1 MPKFLLVTLAAQLLT
16 LGLAMRV
23 DAQQNYDPPPP
34 FPPDALTAKLIATK
48 SEELLSTVNA
58 LPTSLP
64 RDVKADV
71 AVYLKAAVWIARH
84 NEYYVKDSGK
94 QTLAVLDAGLARA
107 KAAATGKTPW
117 RDVRNKP
124 VIRGYVSQ
132 VDGSVQPYSVTIP
145 EGYGTTPMRLDVV
158 IHGRDATLT
167 EVKFIHAKEV
177 AKPTAKGNEFVVL
190 EPYGRGNNAYRW
202 AGETDVYEARNA
214 FIAGENKATPRIDEK
229 RLVLRGF
236 SMGGAGTW
244 HIGLHHPFDWNVIG
258 PGAGFTVTR
267 GYIKNLPKTLPE
279 YQEKGL
285 HIYDAVDYAE
295 NVFNL
300 PVVAYSGAND
310 PQKAAADNI
319 VNSLKNFKEPYQ
331 LTHLV
336 APGLEHKM
344 PPEWMARA
352 ETEYQKYA
360 DKPRQLP
367 DTVRF
372 TTYTTRFADFGY
384 GTVTGLEE
392 HYQRATVIVKKS
404 QGTLEITTT
413 NVHGLTFN
421 MGPKSL
427 TIDGTVIAADG
438 VLHVNKS
445 NGKWAKAADGVLV
458 KTNRLQGPIDD
469 AFQDPFVVSRPTK
482 SDSVQLADTAIRA
495 SLDRFDREWDRYA
508 RAKLPEFTDE
518 QRRHLVLFGTPDRNP
533 MIAKILSKLPITW
546 TANRLIVNGVE
557 YDANTHYPVLIY
569 PNPLNPTRYVVLNSG
584 HTFHEADLKGTN
596 ALLYPRLGD
605 WAVLKAAPTDKDPGA
620 TEVIAAGI
628 FDEFWQFKK

>member
-1 MPKFLLVTLAAQLLT
+1 MPKFLFVTIAAQLLT

-23 DAQQNYDPPPP
+23 DAQQNYDPPAP
-34 FPPDALTAKLIATK
+34 FPPDAQTTTLIALK
-48 SEELLSTVNA
+48 RAALLELIAVFPANT
-58 LPTSLP
+58 P

-71 AVYLKAAVWIARH
+71 EVYAKAAEWIARH
-84 NEYYVKDSGK
+84 NEFYVKDSGK
-94 QTLAVLDAGLARA
+94 QTLAVLDAGMARA
-107 KAAATGKTPW
+107 KAAASGKAPW

-124 VIRGYVSQ
+124 VIRGYYSQ
-132 VDGSVQPYSVTIP
+132 VDGSVQPYSVTLP
-145 EGYGTTPMRLDVV
+145 EGYGTKPMRLDVV

-244 HIGLHHPFDWNVIG
+244 HLGLHHPFDWNVIG
-258 PGAGFTVTR
+258 PGAGFTSTR

-279 YQEKGL
+279 HQEKGL

-319 VNSLKNFKEPYQ
+319 VNALENFREPYQ

-392 HYQRATVIVKKS
+392 HYQRATVIVKKN
-404 QGTLEITTT
+404 QDTLEITTT
-413 NVHGLTFN
+413 NVRGLSFVPV
-421 MGPKSL
+421 PKTL
-427 TIDGTVIAADG
+427 RIDGTTITGDG
-438 VLHVNKS
+438 IGRVRKS
-445 NGKWAKAADGVLV
+445 NGKWAKATDGVLE

-469 AFQDPFVVSRPTK
+469 AFQDSFVVSRPTK
-482 SDSVQLADTAIRA
+482 SDSVRLADTSIKS
-495 SLDRFDREWDRYA
+495 SLARFDREWDRYF
-508 RAKLPEFTDE
+508 RGQLPEFTPD
-518 QRRHLVLFGTPDRNP
+518 QNGHLVLFGTPASNP

-546 TANRLIVNGVE
+546 TANKLIVNGVE

-605 WAVLKAAPTDKDPGA
+605 WTVLKATPTDKDPAA

>member
-1 MPKFLLVTLAAQLLT
+1 MWNFLIVAVVGSFAS

-34 FPPDALTAKLIATK
+34 FPPDAQTAKLITTK
-48 SEELLSTVNA
+48 TEELLSTVNA

-71 AVYLKAAVWIARH
+71 AVYLKAAFWIARH

-94 QTLAVLDAGLARA
+94 QTLAVLDAGMARA
-107 KAAATGKTPW
+107 KAAANGATPW

-124 VIRGYVSQ
+124 MIRGYYSE

-145 EGYGTTPMRLDVV
+145 EGYGVKPMRLDVV

-202 AGETDVYEARNA
+202 VGETDVYEARNA
-214 FIAGENKATPRIDEK
+214 FIAGENKVTTRIDEK

-244 HIGLHHPFDWNVIG
+244 HLGLHHPFDWNVIG

-267 GYIKNLPKTLPE
+267 GYIKNLPKTLPD

-319 VNSLKNFKEPYQ
+319 VNALKNFREPYQ
-331 LTHLV
+331 LMHLV

-344 PPEWMARA
+344 PPEWMAKA
-352 ETEYQKYA
+352 EIEYQKYA

-372 TTYTTRFADFGY
+372 TTFTTRFADFGY
-384 GTVTGLEE
+384 GTITGLEE
-392 HYQRATVIVKKS
+392 HYRRATVVVKKN
-404 QGTLEITTT
+404 QDTLEITTT
-413 NVHGLTFN
+413 NVRSIAFKGA
-421 MGPKSL
+421 PKSL
-427 TIDGTVIAADG
+427 KIDGTKIAPDG
-438 VLHVNKS
+438 LQYVSKS
-445 NGKWAKAADGVLV
+445 NGKWAKAEKATLE

-469 AFQDPFVVSRPTK
+469 AFQDPFVVSRPIK
-482 SDSVQLADTAIRA
+482 FDSVQLADTAIRA

-508 RAKLPEFTDE
+508 RAKLPEFADK
-518 QRRHLVLFGTPDRNP
+518 QPRHLVVFGTPDSNP
-533 MIAKILSKLPITW
+533 TIAKILPKLPLKW
-546 TANRLIVNGVE
+546 TQDKLIVNGVE
-557 YDANTHYPVLIY
+557 YAAATHYPVLIY
-569 PNPLNPTRYVVLNSG
+569 PNPLNLTRYVVLNSG

-596 ALLYPRLGD
+596 ALLYPHLGD
-605 WAVLKAAPTDKDPGA
+605 WAVLKAAPTDKDPAA